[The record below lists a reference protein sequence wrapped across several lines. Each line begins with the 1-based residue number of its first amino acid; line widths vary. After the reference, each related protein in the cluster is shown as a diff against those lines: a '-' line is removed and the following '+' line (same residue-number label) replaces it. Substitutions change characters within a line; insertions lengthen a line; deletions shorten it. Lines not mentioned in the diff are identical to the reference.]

1 MDTRARDVIEIG
13 NRMFA
18 LKRSVDSLWQELALN
33 FYPERADFT
42 MKRNVGDE
50 FANHLFSS
58 YPVLARRELGNMMAE
73 FLRPDKWMSIHVDD
87 DDLDEGDQERLFLEA
102 LSKVQLR
109 AFNDPL
115 ANFTTVGAQ
124 TDHDLVTFGN
134 GVIHCAV
141 NKNGDGLL
149 FKNYHLRDCAWAEDA
164 DGKIDC
170 LHRDWNPTAR
180 HLRDIF
186 KDKVSADVKKAC
198 EKEPHKTFKCRH
210 AVMPSRLYEY
220 KSKFG
225 KTFPYVSIYIEL
237 DSNTILEEVG
247 LNNFPYVV
255 PRWQVV
261 SGMPYGTSMATAV
274 ILPDGRT
281 LQVIKRTMREAA
293 EKFVDPPML
302 AVTDAIRGDIALY
315 AGGITTADMEY
326 DERLGEV
333 LRPITRDQGGMPVGF
348 EIEKAIKEDIRSGFF
363 LDKMQLPES
372 RGEMTATEVRRRIQE
387 HIRAA
392 APISKPIQ
400 NNYNDPLCQL
410 VFDLLKDNGAFPM
423 QYMPDTLSDRELKF
437 KFRSPLDELAEQTD
451 ADVYVDVMTR
461 IVMPAAQIDPAQMEN
476 VDITQATR
484 DAMRASGWKAKWFKP
499 VEAVAQKR
507 IETQQE
513 AEAQKAMAEAMSVG
527 QLVEQGGKGVG
538 EIMKADQSAAAA
550 GAGVPQ

>member
-1 MDTRARDVIEIG
+1 L
-13 NRMFA
+13 FA
-18 LKRSVDSLWQELALN
+18 AKRSVDSLWQELALN

-42 MKRNVGDE
+42 TQRNVGDE

-87 DDLDEGDQERLFLEA
+87 DELDEGDSERIFLEH
-102 LSKVQLR
+102 LSKIQMR
-109 AFNDPL
+109 AFSDPI
-115 ANFTTVGAQ
+115 ANFVTTSAQ
-124 TDHDLVTFGN
+124 ADHDLVTFGN
-134 GVIHCAV
+134 AIIQGTV
-141 NKNGDGLL
+141 NKNGNGLL
-149 FKNYHLRDCAWAEDA
+149 FKNHHLRDCAWAENA
-164 DGKIDC
+164 DGEIDC
-170 LHRDWNPTAR
+170 LHREWLPTAR
-180 HLRDIF
+180 HLRDMF
-186 KDKVSADVKKAC
+186 KEKVSSDVKKAC

-210 AVMPSRLYEY
+210 VVMPSRLYEY

-225 KTFPYVSIYIEL
+225 KTFPFISIYIEL
-237 DSNTILEEVG
+237 DTNTVLEEVG
-247 LNNFPYVV
+247 LNHFSYVV
-255 PRWQVV
+255 PRWQIV
-261 SGMPYGTSMATAV
+261 SGTQYGTSMATAV

-333 LRPITRDQGGMPVGF
+333 LRPITRDGGGMPVGF

-410 VFDLLKDNGAFPM
+410 VFNLLSENGAFPM
-423 QYMPDTLSDRELKF
+423 QYMPESLSDRELKF

-461 IVMPAAQIDPAQMEN
+461 IVMPAAQIDPSQMEN

-507 IETQQE
+507 AEVQQE
-513 AEAQKAMAEAMSVG
+513 AEAQKAMAEAMSLG
-527 QLVEQGGKGVG
+527 QAVEQGGKGADSL
-538 EIMKADQSAAAA
+538 MKADQTA
-550 GAGVPQ
+550 GAMTLQ